1 MNISAPP
8 AKAFLAVLVTGGR
21 KYNDAKAR
29 AIIFQALDKIHSVK
43 PINLIIHG
51 ACKDPKTGK
60 QCGADLVAQDWALA
74 NEVDYQGWPAKWARF
89 GNSAG
94 PRRNAVMAVAL
105 ASTPGAKVCVA
116 FPGGAG
122 TEDMVDRA
130 MNLQARG
137 IAVDLLRIEPDGT
150 ESNVVPFDES

>member
-1 MNISAPP
+1 MSALP
-8 AKAFLAVLVTGGR
+8 AKSFLAVLVTGGR
-21 KYNDAKAR
+21 HYDDGTAR
-29 AIIFQALDKIHSVK
+29 AVIFQALDKIHSVK

-60 QCGADLVAQDWALA
+60 LCGADSIAQDWALA
-74 NEVDYQGWPAKWARF
+74 NEVDYQGWPAKWTRF

-105 ASTPGAKVCVA
+105 ASTPGAKVCIA
-116 FPGGAG
+116 FPGNRG

-130 MNLQARG
+130 MNLEARG
-137 IAVDLLRIEPDGT
+137 IAVEILRIEPDGT
-150 ESNVVPFDES
+150 GKEEVSL